1 VRPDAVFIQSES
13 TEYFHLGATDP
24 ATIART
30 AWENQIRFLS
40 FDFLYAVPPAGDIL
54 LYLFDNGLTREEF
67 TWFMDH
73 DLGDRIV
80 MGNDFYERN
89 EQLVTPGGEIR
100 PAGDIFGWSVITRHY
115 FDRYRRPVMH
125 TETNNIGRS
134 ADEAPRWLW
143 KQFLNVRNLREQGVP
158 VLGFTWF
165 SLIDQVDWDSALVLQ
180 RGVVNPLGL
189 YDLGRQPRP
198 VATAYKDLVHRFAAE
213 PLLPYGSV
221 LGFTAGGARREEARS
236 PEVFMEVGSD

>member
-1 VRPDAVFIQSES
+1 V
-13 TEYFHLGATDP
+13 
-24 ATIART
+24 
-30 AWENQIRFLS
+30 RFLS
-40 FDFLYAVPPAGDIL
+40 FDFLYAVPPSGDVLHYL
-54 LYLFDNGLTREEF
+54 LDNGLTREEF
-67 TWFMDH
+67 TWFMRQ

-89 EQLVTPGGEIR
+89 EQLVAPGGEIR
-100 PAGDIFGWSVITRHY
+100 PAGEVFGWSVITRQY

-165 SLIDQVDWDSALVLQ
+165 SLIDQMDWDSALVLQ

-189 YDLGRQPRP
+189 YDLARQPRP
-198 VATAYKDLVHRFAAE
+198 VATAYKELVQRFAPE

-221 LGFTAGGARREEARS
+221 LGFSTDGA
-236 PEVFMEVGSD
+236 